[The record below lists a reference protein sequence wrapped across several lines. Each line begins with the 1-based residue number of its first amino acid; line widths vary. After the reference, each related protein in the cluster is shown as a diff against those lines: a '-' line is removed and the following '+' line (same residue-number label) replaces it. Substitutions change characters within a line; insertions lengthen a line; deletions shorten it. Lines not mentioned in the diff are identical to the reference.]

1 MAISEL
7 DFRSII
13 QDEIQNALNYYDTEF
28 SQERID
34 AMGYYLGEPFGN
46 EVEGRSQVV
55 ATEVSDVIE
64 YIMPSLTKIFAQSGQ
79 YARFVGR
86 QPEDV
91 QAAEQATELVNFV
104 VNNDNNGFRVVHD
117 FMKDALL
124 FKLGA
129 VKFYWD
135 ETERT
140 EEEEYEGLTEDELAL
155 LVADPNIEVVEQEA
169 VEVGMTAPD
178 GSEIPMSVTFNV
190 KVKKTEMNGKV
201 KLLNIPPEELIYNR
215 RATSLEDCSF
225 IAHRSQVTVSD
236 LVAMG
241 YERELVEQYAGYND
255 LDNDQERQRR
265 FEDLEDGPEV
275 DSSDPSMREVLVTE
289 GYIYADY
296 DDDGIAELRRFV
308 ALGDGA
314 EIVENE
320 PWDVIPF
327 ALLSPVL
334 MPHRMVGRSV
344 AEMVMDLQLIKST
357 VLRQMLDNLYLSN
370 NSRVVAVEGQV
381 NLDDLLTS
389 RPGGIVRSRAPG
401 MVQPLAVPQIGAQ
414 AFQMLG
420 YIDEVRDQRTGFS
433 KASMGLDPSTLQ
445 STTAA
450 AVNATIQGAQ
460 AKIEMIARVFA
471 ETGMKDLAK
480 GVLHLCQKHMNK
492 ERTIRIRNEYVALDP
507 RAWDN
512 EFDIEVTVGLGTGN
526 EDQKTAMLLQVS
538 AKQQELLQQLG
549 LNNPIVSVT
558 QYVNTLKKIAETA
571 GFRDTDQFFNSGPEV
586 EQALAMQAAEGQ
598 QGPNPVEMEFQ
609 VEQQKLQNQLTLQR
623 EKIAAELEFER
634 EKFAAEMQ
642 LRQQELAA
650 ELELRR
656 QKLAADVQLDVQSSI
671 SDNLPRV

>member
-13 QDEIQNALNYYDTEF
+13 KSEIQNALNYYDTEF

-34 AMGYYLGEPFGN
+34 AMGFYLGEPFGN

-64 YIMPSLTKIFAQSGQ
+64 YIMPSLVKIFAQSGQ

-135 ETERT
+135 ETEKT

-169 VEVGMTAPD
+169 VEMGMTAPD
-178 GSEIPMSVTFNV
+178 GTEIPMSVTFNV

-201 KLLNIPPEELIYNR
+201 RLVNIPPEELIYNR

-241 YERELVEQYAGYND
+241 YEREMVEEYAGYND

-314 EIVENE
+314 EIIENE
-320 PWDVIPF
+320 PWDVVPF
-327 ALLSPVL
+327 AILSPVL

-357 VLRQMLDNLYLSN
+357 ILRQMLDNLYLSN

-480 GVLHLCQKHMNK
+480 GVLHLCQKHMDK

-526 EDQKTAMLLQVS
+526 EDQKTAMMVQV
-538 AKQQELLQQLG
+538 AGKQEQIMQQLG

-558 QYVNTLKKIAETA
+558 QYVNTLKKIAESA
-571 GFRDTDQFFNSGPEV
+571 GFRDTDQFFNSGPQV
-586 EQALAMQAAEGQ
+586 EQALAAQAQQKQQQQPNQEMELERQKIEMQAQ
-598 QGPNPVEMEFQ
+598 
-609 VEQQKLQNQLTLQR
+609 LQR
-623 EKIAAELEFER
+623 EKAAAELQLQR
-634 EKFAAEMQ
+634 EKFE
-642 LRQQELAA
+642 A

-656 QKLAADVQLDVQSSI
+656 RELELELQLRQQKLAMGGGVST
-671 SDNLPRV
+671 NLPRV

>member
-13 QDEIQNALNYYDTEF
+13 KSEIQNALNYYDTEF

-34 AMGYYLGEPFGN
+34 AMGFYLGEPFGN

-64 YIMPSLTKIFAQSGQ
+64 YIMPSLVKIFAQSGQ

-169 VEVGMTAPD
+169 VEMGMTAPD
-178 GSEIPMSVTFNV
+178 GTEIPMSVTFNV

-201 KLLNIPPEELIYNR
+201 RLLNIPPEELIYNR

-241 YERELVEQYAGYND
+241 YEREMVEEYAGYND

-314 EIVENE
+314 EIIENE
-320 PWDVIPF
+320 PWDVVPF
-327 ALLSPVL
+327 AILSPVL

-357 VLRQMLDNLYLSN
+357 ILRQMLDNLYLSN

-401 MVQPLAVPQIGAQ
+401 MVQPLAVPQIGTQ

-480 GVLHLCQKHMNK
+480 GVLHLCQKHMDK

-526 EDQKTAMLLQVS
+526 EDQKTAMMVQV
-538 AKQQELLQQLG
+538 AGKQEQIMQQLG

-558 QYVNTLKKIAETA
+558 QYVNTLKKIAESA
-571 GFRDTDQFFNSGPEV
+571 GFRDTDQFFNSGPQV
-586 EQALAMQAAEGQ
+586 EQALAAQAQQKQQQQPNQEMELERQKIEMQAQ
-598 QGPNPVEMEFQ
+598 
-609 VEQQKLQNQLTLQR
+609 LQR
-623 EKIAAELEFER
+623 EKAAAELQLQR
-634 EKFAAEMQ
+634 EKFE
-642 LRQQELAA
+642 A

-656 QKLAADVQLDVQSSI
+656 RELELELQLRQQKLAMGGGVST
-671 SDNLPRV
+671 NLPRV

>member
-1 MAISEL
+1 MAINEL

-13 QDEIQNALNYYDTEF
+13 KNEIQNALNYYDTEF

-34 AMGYYLGEPFGN
+34 AMGFYLGEPFGN

-104 VNNDNNGFRVVHD
+104 INNDNNGFRVVHD

-124 FKLGA
+124 FKMGA
-129 VKFYWD
+129 VKFYYD
-135 ETERT
+135 ETEKT

-155 LVADPNIEVVEQEA
+155 LVADPNIEVIEQEA
-169 VEVGMTAPD
+169 IEMGMTAPD
-178 GSEIPMSVTFNV
+178 GTEIPVSVTYNV
-190 KVKKTEMNGKV
+190 KVKKTEMSGKV

-241 YERELVEQYAGYND
+241 YEREMVEQYAGYND

-265 FEDLEDGPEV
+265 FEDLEDGPEI

-357 VLRQMLDNLYLSN
+357 ILRQMLDNLYLSN

-401 MVQPLAVPQIGAQ
+401 MVQPLSVPQIGAQ

-492 ERTIRIRNEYVALDP
+492 ERTIRIRNEYIPIDP

-526 EDQKTAMLLQVS
+526 EDQKTAMMLQVS
-538 AKQQELLQQLG
+538 AKQEQILQQLG
-549 LNNPIVSVT
+549 PNNPIVNIT

-586 EQALAMQAAEGQ
+586 EQAMAAQAQQAQQPQVNAEVELERQKMEMQVQ
-598 QGPNPVEMEFQ
+598 
-609 VEQQKLQNQLTLQR
+609 LQR
-623 EKIAAELEFER
+623 EKAAAELQLQR
-634 EKFAAEMQ
+634 EKFK
-642 LRQQELAA
+642 A

-656 QKLAADVQLDVQSSI
+656 RELELELQLRQQKMAMGGSI
-671 SDNLPRV
+671 SENLPRV

>member
-13 QDEIQNALNYYDTEF
+13 KSEIQNALNYYDTEF

-34 AMGYYLGEPFGN
+34 AMGFYLGEPFGN

-64 YIMPSLTKIFAQSGQ
+64 YIMPSLVKIFAQSGQ

-169 VEVGMTAPD
+169 VEMGMTAPD
-178 GSEIPMSVTFNV
+178 GTEIPMSVTFNV

-201 KLLNIPPEELIYNR
+201 RLVNIPPEELIYNR

-241 YERELVEQYAGYND
+241 YEREMVEEYAGYND

-314 EIVENE
+314 EIIENE
-320 PWDVIPF
+320 PWDVVPF
-327 ALLSPVL
+327 AILSPVL

-357 VLRQMLDNLYLSN
+357 ILRQMLDNLYLSN

-480 GVLHLCQKHMNK
+480 GVLHLCQKHMDK

-526 EDQKTAMLLQVS
+526 EDQKTAMMVQV
-538 AKQQELLQQLG
+538 AGKQEQIMQQLG

-558 QYVNTLKKIAETA
+558 QYVNTLKKIAESA
-571 GFRDTDQFFNSGPEV
+571 GFRDTDQFFNSGPQV
-586 EQALAMQAAEGQ
+586 EQALAAQAQQKQQQQPNQEMELERQKIEMQAQ
-598 QGPNPVEMEFQ
+598 
-609 VEQQKLQNQLTLQR
+609 LQR
-623 EKIAAELEFER
+623 EKAAAELQLQR
-634 EKFAAEMQ
+634 EKFE
-642 LRQQELAA
+642 A

-656 QKLAADVQLDVQSSI
+656 RELELELQLRQQKLAMGGGVST
-671 SDNLPRV
+671 NLPRV